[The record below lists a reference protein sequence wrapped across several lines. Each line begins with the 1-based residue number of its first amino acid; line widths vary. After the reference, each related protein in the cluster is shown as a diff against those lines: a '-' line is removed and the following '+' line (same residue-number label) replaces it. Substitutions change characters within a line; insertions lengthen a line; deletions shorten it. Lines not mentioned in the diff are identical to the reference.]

1 MNQKTYQ
8 LLSTI
13 YKILSDYKAI
23 DIENACLYANVS
35 PRIREILQLLYLESS
50 HSSYPSSIE
59 DYKKQISPEML
70 NAETPVAKKRQQ
82 DKVRKK
88 KSKSKNSAAQEK
100 HRTTKVLLQDDHD
113 ELCRLLVSYLSD
125 KRRIPNKNALREFI
139 HQQDLNVDVGPK
151 DGLPRSIR
159 LVAKQ
164 ILSQDKYVD
173 QIREIITSSS
183 DKQMSGWLDLI
194 LQRGD

>member
-1 MNQKTYQ
+1 M
-8 LLSTI
+8 
-13 YKILSDYKAI
+13 
-23 DIENACLYANVS
+23 
-35 PRIREILQLLYLESS
+35 
-50 HSSYPSSIE
+50 
-59 DYKKQISPEML
+59 
-70 NAETPVAKKRQQ
+70 
-82 DKVRKK
+82 
-88 KSKSKNSAAQEK
+88 
-100 HRTTKVLLQDDHD
+100 
-113 ELCRLLVSYLSD
+113 SYLSD